1 MSLRFSTFCETA
13 FLFCA
18 GLFAAAQPG
27 DGSGAYLAGKYR
39 NLFAEDGHSQRE
51 IHAKVDASF
60 KQLFHGDPQMRRSR
74 LRPAA
79 TPMGR

>member
-1 MSLRFSTFCETA
+1 
-13 FLFCA
+13 
-18 GLFAAAQPG
+18 LFAAAGPG
-27 DGSGAYLAGKYR
+27 DGSGAYLVGKYR